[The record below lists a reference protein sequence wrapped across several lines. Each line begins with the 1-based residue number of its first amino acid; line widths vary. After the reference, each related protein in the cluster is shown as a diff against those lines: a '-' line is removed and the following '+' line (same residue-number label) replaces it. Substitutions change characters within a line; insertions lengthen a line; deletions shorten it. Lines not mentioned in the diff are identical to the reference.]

1 MDYEFKKQNDFNK
14 RLAESTNIKQKYVDR
29 IPIIVEKYKN
39 TTLPNIDKCKYLVP
53 RDMNLG
59 QFIYIIRKELN
70 WNLIKHCLSIDG
82 VLGSSSTIISELYD
96 AIIKMKMD
104 FYMSFTQVKIH
115 LVNYL

>member
-1 MDYEFKKQNDFNK
+1 MEYEFKKKNDFNK

-29 IPIIVEKYKN
+29 IPIIVERYHKN

-59 QFIYIIRKELN
+59 QFIYIIRKR
-70 WNLIKHCLSIDG
+70 IKLESHHALFVTIDG

-96 AIIKMKMD
+96 NHKD
-104 FYMSFTQVKIH
+104 EDGFLYVLYTSENTFG
-115 LVNYL
+115 